1 MIRTIVILVLIAVAA
16 PGHAA
21 DSSQGQ
27 SMLSYF
33 QSRLPA
39 TIPPAPTDTMP
50 IMQGNGAAMRMVNP
64 ADLTVGKVASTSDGT
79 IVAMKQGPTEAPD
92 ANKFELRDA
101 AGNLT
106 MVITATGALRFFNVA
121 P

>member
-1 MIRTIVILVLIAVAA
+1 MIRTIFILVLIAVAA
-16 PGHAA
+16 TCHAA
-21 DSSQGQ
+21 DPPQ

-33 QSRLPA
+33 QTRLPA
-39 TIPPAPTDTMP
+39 TTPPAPTDTMP
-50 IMQGNGAAMRMVNP
+50 IMQGNGAAMRMVKP

-79 IVAMKQGPTEAPD
+79 VLAVKQGPTEAAT
-92 ANKFELRDA
+92 ANKFEVRDA

-106 MVITATGALRFFNVA
+106 MVITATGAMRFFNT